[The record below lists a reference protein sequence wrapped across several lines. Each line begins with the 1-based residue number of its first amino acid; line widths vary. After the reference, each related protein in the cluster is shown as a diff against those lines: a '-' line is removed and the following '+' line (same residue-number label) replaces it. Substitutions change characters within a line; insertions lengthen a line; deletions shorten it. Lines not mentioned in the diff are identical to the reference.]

1 MSLFK
6 QLAKVRTAQLDM
18 QLARNELSPPAAALL
33 ARGQR
38 HPLTSAGAAAGAG
51 FVLGS
56 LNVHPLRIPGLGSL
70 LSGGLAET
78 VAYGVRLVSELGSFG
93 LSGSDG
99 SNSDKDDSNGAN
111 DAPATDSG
119 PSP

>member
-6 QLAKVRTAQLDM
+6 QLAKVRAAQSEM
-18 QLARNELSPPAAALL
+18 KLARSELSPPAARLL

-38 HPLTSAGAAAGAG
+38 YPLTTVGAAAGAG
-51 FVLGS
+51 FVLGR

-93 LSGSDG
+93 SSGADSGADG
-99 SNSDKDDSNGAN
+99 SGDSSAA
-111 DAPATDSG
+111 DIDS
-119 PSP
+119 SRSS

>member
-6 QLAKVRTAQLDM
+6 QLARVRAAQLEM
-18 QLARNELSPPAAALL
+18 KLARSELSPPAALLL

-38 HPLTSAGAAAGAG
+38 YPLTTVGTAAGAG
-51 FVLGS
+51 FVLGR

-78 VAYGVRLVSELGSFG
+78 VAYGAKLVSELGSFG
-93 LSGSDG
+93 LGGDH
-99 SNSDKDDSNGAN
+99 SDKG
-111 DAPATDSG
+111 DSG
-119 PSP
+119 DAGAPDSDSGQSS